1 MVRGKVKNGCS
12 LGEKR
17 EKLEI
22 FFVTYVKT
30 KVLEENVGC
39 NIHMNLCKIGSYIGV
54 HMLT

>member
-39 NIHMNLCKIGSYIGV
+39 NIHRNSRKIGSYIGV

>member
-22 FFVTYVKT
+22 FFVTCVKT